1 MCSVVYLLSVNK
13 NMCEVICKGLYTHAD
28 MAELAD
34 ALDLKSNDYHNRE
47 GSNPFIRI
55 MQGIHAYGFQRI
67 A

>member
-1 MCSVVYLLSVNK
+1 
-13 NMCEVICKGLYTHAD
+13 MCEVVCKGLYTHAD

-67 A
+67 TLR